1 MLVILFGLFFILL
14 IIGVPIA
21 MVIGLSSIG
30 GIAFL
35 ELPLELLAQRFFTSL
50 DSFSLMAIPLF
61 ILAGVVMTHGGITT
75 RIINFAL
82 SIVGSFR
89 GALAQV
95 VSVSGVMLAGVS
107 GSGVADTAALGSIM
121 VPEMKKR
128 NYDPGFSAALVASAG
143 SIGLIIPPSIALIV
157 YGASAQASIGD
168 LFMAG
173 LIPGF
178 LIAAGFMIYCY
189 IIARIKNYPREGT
202 FSFSNV
208 FQNFK
213 SAFWALLMP
222 IIILV
227 GIRGGIFTATE
238 GGAVI
243 SVYALFVSMFVYKE
257 IKIKQLPRIFFEATM
272 GTAVITSIIA
282 ATSLFGWL
290 LTNQQI
296 PQKFANTLLGVTDNP
311 ILITLI
317 LFVILLLVGLFI
329 DSSPAIL
336 LLTPILV
343 PVATSIGMDLVQ
355 FGIMMVITLTIGLLT
370 PPVGTALFVASN
382 ISKVPI
388 LELSRKLIPFWVI
401 MIVVT
406 LLVAFIP
413 GITNLLY

>member
-1 MLVILFGLFFILL
+1 MLGILFGLFIILL
-14 IIGVPIA
+14 ILGVPIGF
-21 MVIGLSSIG
+21 VIALSSIG
-30 GIAFL
+30 GITYL
-35 ELPLELLAQRFFTSL
+35 DLPIELLAQRFFTSL

-61 ILAGVVMTHGGITT
+61 ILAGVIMTHGGITR
-75 RIINFAL
+75 RIIDFAL
-82 SIVGSFR
+82 SIVGSVR
-89 GALAQV
+89 GALPQV
-95 VSVSGVMLAGVS
+95 VSISGVLLAGVS

-173 LIPGF
+173 IIPGL
-178 LIAAGFMIYCY
+178 LIAGGFMVYCY
-189 IIARIKNYPREGT
+189 IVARIKNHPKEGE
-202 FSFSNV
+202 FSFRNV
-208 FQNFK
+208 WESFK
-213 SAFWALLMP
+213 SALWALLMP

-243 SVYALFVSMFVYKE
+243 SVYALIVGMIVYKE
-257 IKIKQLPRIFFEATM
+257 IKIKDLPKIFFEATM

-296 PQKFANTLLGVTDNP
+296 PQKFANILLSISDNP
-311 ILITLI
+311 IIITLI
-317 LFVILLLVGLFI
+317 IILILLLVGLFI

-336 LLTPILV
+336 LLTPILA

-355 FGIMMVITLTIGLLT
+355 FGIVMVITLTIGLLT
-370 PPVGTALFVASN
+370 PPVGTALFVVSN

-388 LELSRKLIPFWVI
+388 LELSRKLIPFWII
-401 MIVVT
+401 MIFVT

-413 GITNLLY
+413 TLTNLLY

>member
-1 MLVILFGLFFILL
+1 MLGILFGLFIILL
-14 IIGVPIA
+14 ILGVPIGF
-21 MVIGLSSIG
+21 VIALSSVG
-30 GIAFL
+30 GIAYL
-35 ELPLELLAQRFFTSL
+35 DLPIELLAQRFFTAL

-61 ILAGVVMTHGGITT
+61 ILAGVIMTHGGITK
-75 RIINFAL
+75 RIIDFAL
-82 SIVGSFR
+82 SIVGSVR
-89 GALAQV
+89 GALSQV
-95 VSVSGVMLAGVS
+95 VSVSGVLLAGVS

-143 SIGLIIPPSIALIV
+143 SIGLILPPSIALIV

-173 LIPGF
+173 IIPGL
-178 LIAAGFMIYCY
+178 LIAAGFMVYCY
-189 IIARIKNYPREGT
+189 IMARIKNYPKEGK
-202 FSFSNV
+202 FSFHNV
-208 FQNFK
+208 WKNFK

-243 SVYALFVSMFVYKE
+243 SVYALLVGMFVYKE
-257 IKIKQLPRIFFEATM
+257 IKIKQLPKIFYEATM
-272 GTAVITSIIA
+272 GTAVVTAIIA

-290 LTNQQI
+290 LTSQQI
-296 PQKFANTLLGVTDNP
+296 PQKFANALLSVSDNP
-311 ILITLI
+311 IIITLI
-317 LFVILLLVGLFI
+317 LILILLLVGLFI

-336 LLTPILV
+336 LLTPILA

-355 FGIMMVITLTIGLLT
+355 FGIVMVITLTIGLLT

-382 ISKVPI
+382 ISNVPI
-388 LELSRKLIPFWVI
+388 LELSRKLIPFWII
-401 MIVVT
+401 MIIVT
-406 LLVAFIP
+406 LLVAFVP
-413 GITNLLY
+413 GLTNLLY